1 MADVADDDVMRPADA
16 AGYREAWEVLER
28 LWQHT
33 VDRARGMNPE
43 LLHEQVDG
51 EWSFIQTLRHLVFAT
66 DAWVTRAVLGD
77 PSPWDPL
84 DLPHDEMGDEPSV
97 PRHRDARPS
106 LDEVLV
112 LRSDRMTTVRQVI
125 ADLTDEK
132 LAAMTEP
139 VLEPGYP
146 EPESYAVSRCLQAVL
161 SEEWE
166 HRLYAERDFDVLE
179 ARST

>member
-51 EWSFIQTLRHLVFAT
+51 VWSFIQTLRHLVFAT

-112 LRSDRMTTVRQVI
+112 LRSDRMTTVRQ
-125 ADLTDEK
+125 
-132 LAAMTEP
+132 
-139 VLEPGYP
+139 
-146 EPESYAVSRCLQAVL
+146 
-161 SEEWE
+161 
-166 HRLYAERDFDVLE
+166 
-179 ARST
+179 